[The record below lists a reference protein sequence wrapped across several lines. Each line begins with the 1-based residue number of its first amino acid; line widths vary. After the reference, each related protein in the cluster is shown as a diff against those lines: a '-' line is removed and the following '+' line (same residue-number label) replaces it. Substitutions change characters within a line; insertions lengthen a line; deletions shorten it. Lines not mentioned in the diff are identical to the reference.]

1 MREFGVI
8 HQPIRVFIADDHP
21 IVRDGLS
28 TIVHSDP
35 RLSVVGTATSF
46 ADLQAQLST
55 TPADIVVLDISG
67 MQGTPIAFVA
77 GLLRAY
83 PQLAVIIFSSLV
95 DLAPELLQAGAR
107 GYIAKEELSS
117 QLLLAIQAVSVGERY
132 VSPVTQEYLQRCGTS
147 PTLPRFAPQELSV
160 LKLLAQ
166 GLGTEAIADQLGLG
180 VRTVRNYLSQIR
192 IKTGCDERTQ
202 LAAWYQRTYGVGE

>member
-1 MREFGVI
+1 MI

-21 IVRDGLS
+21 IVRDGLT
-28 TIVHSDP
+28 TIVESDP
-35 RLSVVGTATSF
+35 RLAVVGTAASF
-46 ADLQAQLST
+46 ADLQTQLDT
-55 TPADIVVLDISG
+55 TAADVVVLDLSG

-83 PQLAVIIFSSLV
+83 PHLAVIIFSSLV
-95 DLAPELLQAGAR
+95 DLAPELLQVGAR

-117 QLLLAIQAVSVGERY
+117 QLLLAIQAVSVGQTY
-132 VSPVTQEYLQRCGTS
+132 ISPVTQEYLQRCAAS
-147 PTLPRFAPQELSV
+147 PALPRFAPQELSV

-166 GLGTEAIADQLGLG
+166 GLGTEAIADQLGIG
-180 VRTVRNYLSQIR
+180 ARTVRNYLSQIR

-202 LAAWYQRTYGVGE
+202 LAAWYRRMYGVAE